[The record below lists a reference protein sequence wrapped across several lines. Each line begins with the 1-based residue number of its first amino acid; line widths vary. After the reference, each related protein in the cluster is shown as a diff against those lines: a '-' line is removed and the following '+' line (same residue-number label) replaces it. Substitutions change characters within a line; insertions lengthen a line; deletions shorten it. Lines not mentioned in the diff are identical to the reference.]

1 MNISTGWVGFF
12 DILGYANLLKR
23 NEPETIAQEV
33 VPLLTDTEHE
43 AIKGI
48 GIFFDDVAI
57 QIRSDVKN
65 SQLEAEDFPKFVA
78 DLKWLLFSD
87 TILIAM
93 PTHESTGGQSIL
105 RWLTFFI
112 ACNMLQVKLFR
123 TGLPLRGA
131 IDFGRFFIKDT
142 CFAGRPIIN
151 AYELCNMLEL
161 AACVLSPEASDQL
174 HRHKPLLDGH
184 SLDALVLEY
193 LVPTKGGERHFFV
206 TRASVHEK
214 NIDIRKQ
221 VMKAFWGHRKD
232 ISIDAQKKA
241 TNTQQWLRYLDH
253 LEEKKAAQ
261 QKPAA
266 DVLPPGA
273 DA

>member
-12 DILGYANLLKR
+12 DILGYANLLQR
-23 NEPETIAQEV
+23 NEPELIADEV
-33 VPLLTDTEHE
+33 VPLLTGTEHQVR
-43 AIKGI
+43 KGV
-48 GIFFDDVAI
+48 GIFFDAVTY
-57 QIRSDVKN
+57 
-65 SQLEAEDFPKFVA
+65 SQLEAEDFAKFVT

-93 PTHESTGGQSIL
+93 PADESTDGQSIL

-123 TGLPLRGA
+123 AGLPLRGA
-131 IDFGRFFIKDT
+131 IDFGRFFIRDT

-161 AACVLSPEASDQL
+161 AACVLTPKASDQL
-174 HRHKPLLDGH
+174 HGHEPLLGGH
-184 SLDALVLEY
+184 GLNALVLEY
-193 LVPTKGGERHFFV
+193 LVPTKDGERHSFV

-214 NIDIRKQ
+214 NIDIRQQ
-221 VMKAFWGHRKD
+221 VMKAFWGHGKD

-241 TNTQQWLRYLDH
+241 TNTEQWLRYLDH

-266 DVLPPGA
+266 EVLLPPP